1 MLETNGVTKSGDV
14 KEVIKKQLE
23 NAFKRKGGKKKKKKT
38 PQMMKVGL
46 IPPMLITIWNCI
58 EIIIFYGLILGHH
71 EFIFS

>member
-1 MLETNGVTKSGDV
+1 MLETNGVPKIDV

-23 NAFKRKGGKKKKKKT
+23 NASKRKGGKKPKKN

-46 IPPMLITIWNCI
+46 IPPMLITIWNCT
-58 EIIIFYGLILGHH
+58 EVIIVYGLILGHH

>member
-1 MLETNGVTKSGDV
+1 MLETNVVPKIDV

-23 NAFKRKGGKKKKKKT
+23 NASKRKGGKKTQKN

-46 IPPMLITIWNCI
+46 IPPMLITIWNCT
-58 EIIIFYGLILGHH
+58 EVIIVYGLILGHH